1 MATLQLQEMKFHQG
15 EEQMHRL
22 LRVPERD
29 NPTSLF
35 MTPFASTVLLQS
47 PLLALGTIDAEGRPW
62 TSLWGGERGFAR
74 PISQEIIGIQT
85 TIDRSY
91 DPVAEVLFEGKANG
105 ELIKPEGTGRMVG
118 GLGINLEARKRVK
131 LYGRL
136 AAGALISTEDGAGEA
151 QLAVKLEQS
160 LGTS

>member
-1 MATLQLQEMKFHQG
+1 MATLQIQEMKFHQG
-15 EEQMHRL
+15 EEEMQRL

-74 PISQEIIGIQT
+74 PISQEILGIQT

-91 DPVAEVLFEGKANG
+91 DPVAEVLFEGKVNG
-105 ELIKPEGTGRMVG
+105 ELIKPEGKGKMVG

-151 QLAVKLEQS
+151 QLAVKIEQS
-160 LGTS
+160 LGMS